1 VGLVPPQMEDETRGV
16 ISMDMKRYAVVS
28 LMAWVLL
35 GLSCA
40 EEPPPAAGGSPFPEP
55 DQILK
60 DTRMTLTESGRTVA
74 ILEAQIVKVYE
85 DSNYASLEDSVTV
98 YFFDR
103 EGEHT
108 TTLTASSGEIW
119 GLYEK
124 ADSLKASGNAVVS
137 SERNDAYLEAPAI
150 RWIASLGMV
159 YGEGT
164 VRLNSEN
171 GYEEGTGFEAKD
183 DLSEY
188 RFRGPVSGEVRGKDA
203 GPGER

>member
-1 VGLVPPQMEDETRGV
+1 MEDETRDA
-16 ISMDMKRYAVVS
+16 ISVKMKKHTVVS
-28 LMAWVLL
+28 SIVWLL
-35 GLSCA
+35 FSLSCA

-55 DQILK
+55 DQILQ
-60 DTRMTLTESGRTVA
+60 DTRMTLTESGKTVA

-85 DSNYASLEDSVTV
+85 DSNYASLEDSVIV
-98 YFFDR
+98 YFFSR

-124 ADSLKASGNAVVS
+124 ADSLKASGNVVVS
-137 SERNDAYLEAPAI
+137 SEKNDAYLEAPAI
-150 RWIASLGMV
+150 RWIASAGMV

-188 RFRGPVSGEVRGKDA
+188 RFRGPVSGEVRGKDVKLD
-203 GPGER
+203 ER